1 MKVSLDPKICSN
13 PDQSTRLLPK
23 FFETHTIFQNL
34 VLTSLYVTKFSVK
47 RTIFFTLVVEKYM
60 KKKPRCSKQ
69 ILPVAFI
76 ISRFHCIVS
85 RRDCLFLVLFTCVV
99 LTPPPPPIPS
109 YIIYSN
115 SLPLPSLA
123 FYGPPPAPSFAR
135 FCDIRIS
142 SLISYPHLLLTKPK
156 ARSGQIRFVH
166 MIACQE
172 CDRRYRA
179 NA

>member
-1 MKVSLDPKICSN
+1 MRCSSFLFRSLFITYLITLTLEEEIILFSKSLEMKVSLDPKICSN

-99 LTPPPPPIPS
+99 LTPPPPHPKLH
-109 YIIYSN
+109 N
-115 SLPLPSLA
+115 
-123 FYGPPPAPSFAR
+123 
-135 FCDIRIS
+135 
-142 SLISYPHLLLTKPK
+142 LL
-156 ARSGQIRFVH
+156 
-166 MIACQE
+166 
-172 CDRRYRA
+172 
-179 NA
+179 